1 MKATTG
7 KMMAK
12 LESTCGS
19 RIFFCVRPRSNEIWV
34 ATAERTGEK
43 RWGRGGGVK
52 RSQLQTLFGEEG
64 GGSDR

>member
-12 LESTCGS
+12 LKSTCGS
-19 RIFFCVRPRSNEIWV
+19 GIFFSVRPRSNEIWV
-34 ATAERTGEK
+34 AAERTGEK
-43 RWGRGGGVK
+43 RWERGGGVK